1 MIKQGLNYLH
11 EIPLKAG
18 FVKLHEEYKDSSA
31 NDQTGV
37 KSNIDI
43 ELLIS
48 ECFVNIVWVECNEGI
63 IKMHESER
71 LARKGAIEVE
81 YLKN

>member
-11 EIPLKAG
+11 EIPLKAD
-18 FVKLHEEYKDSSA
+18 FVKMHEEYKDSSA
-31 NDQTGV
+31 NNHTGV

-63 IKMHESER
+63 IKIYESER
-71 LARKGAIEVE
+71 LARKQVIEVE